1 MVIKAIVFDCF
12 GVLIT
17 PGKFLLYHDY
27 HKCHEQIVELERQS
41 DCGLISRRQFNEAI
55 AQLIG
60 MTTKE
65 VKSKYYDTDV
75 INSDAINWVRELK
88 TSGKYKIGL
97 LSNVGHGWLDD
108 FLYLNGM
115 SDLFDEILLSGDV
128 GIVKPSP
135 EIFKLMTDNLKLDPR
150 ECIMIDD
157 MIQNVEGAEAIG
169 MKGVVFSNTDQAKS
183 ELQLILD
190 SNNA

>member
-1 MVIKAIVFDCF
+1 MAIKAVVFDCF
-12 GVLIT
+12 GVLII

-27 HKCHEQIVELERQS
+27 HNCHEKIIDLERQS
-41 DCGLISRRQFNEAI
+41 DYGMISRRQFNEAI
-55 AQLIG
+55 ANLIG
-60 MTTKE
+60 LTTAE

-75 INSDAINWVRELK
+75 LNVNAISWVRELK

-108 FLYLNGM
+108 FLCQNGM
-115 SDLFDEILLSGDV
+115 SDLFDEIVLSSDV
-128 GIVKPSP
+128 GIVKPNP
-135 EIFKLMTDNLKLDPR
+135 EIFRLMAEKLKTDPR

-157 MIQNVEGAEAIG
+157 MIQNIEGAESIG
-169 MKGVVFSNTDQAKS
+169 MQGIVYGAVEQAQSDFK
-183 ELQLILD
+183 LILD